1 MNIILDGQSLSF
13 LGGMER
19 SICALASAMAQRGH
33 KVFLFTSDSP
43 DTKPAFYLHPK
54 VCRISYSH
62 NGRRRHIAHFKQQVL
77 DCAPHVCVSFAGDRR
92 HLPWCAALQDTGV
105 PLVISEQCSP
115 EAVENIFWNRSERL
129 AVMAAADAVHMLRPS
144 CLDSLPQ
151 YLRTKAHVIPNTVA
165 MPELPL
171 RAGKNDLIVALGRL
185 EKDKQY
191 DLLVTAF
198 AMLAHDFPTWK
209 VEIWGEGS
217 QHARLQR
224 DIAKA
229 NLDDRVK
236 LCGLTKHP
244 EQCYVR
250 ASVVCHPSRH
260 EGFGLVVLEAMAAG
274 LPVVGFAQCPG
285 VNNLVLDGQT
295 GLLAQEMTSQAL
307 AVALRQLMSDADL
320 RQQMG
325 SKALEQAKN
334 YCAEA
339 VYAQWERLFIV
350 AAAKCGHTCLQAR
363 ENAMNETNAAIRH
376 ECDNRTLLQHYE
388 VLQTSLNRPNLLVP
402 EGQFL
407 KLLVFQLP
415 WLMRLV
421 RPLYRWCKNWWH
433 P

>member
-19 SICALASAMAQRGH
+19 SICALASAMVQRGH

-43 DTKPAFYLHPK
+43 ETKPAFYLHPK

-62 NGRRRHIAHFKQQVL
+62 NGRRRHLAHFKQQVL
-77 DCAPHVCVSFAGDRR
+77 DCAPHICVSFAGDRR

-151 YLRTKAHVIPNTVA
+151 YLRTKAHVIPNAVA

-185 EKDKQY
+185 EKNKQY
-191 DLLVTAF
+191 DLLVKAF
-198 AMLAHDFPTWK
+198 DMLAYDFPTWK

-260 EGFGLVVLEAMAAG
+260 EGFGLVVLEAMAAC
-274 LPVVGFAQCPG
+274 LPVVGFAQCSG
-285 VNNLVLDGQT
+285 VNDLVLDGQT
-295 GLLAQEMTSQAL
+295 GLLAQEMTPQSL
-307 AVALRQLMSDADL
+307 AAALRRLMSSADL
-320 RQQMG
+320 RQHMG
-325 SKALEQAKN
+325 SEALIQAN
-334 YCAEA
+334 AYCTDT
-339 VYAQWERLFIV
+339 VYAQWESLLINT
-350 AAAKCGHTCLQAR
+350 ATKGGHTCLQAWGTT
-363 ENAMNETNAAIRH
+363 MNEANTTIQQKSNNGA
-376 ECDNRTLLQHYE
+376 LLPHYE
-388 VLQTSLNRPNLLVP
+388 TLQTSLNRPNLLVP
-402 EGQFL
+402 KGQLL
-407 KLLVFQLP
+407 KLFVFQFP
-415 WLMRLV
+415 WLMRLA
-421 RPLYRWCKNWWH
+421 RPLYAWYKSLRRA
-433 P
+433 